1 VLPNVIKMK
10 LTHWNSILL
19 ILFVF
24 LISCNNKE
32 LNKEID
38 VINDAFLTVTDT
50 VAYYE
55 LSLRP
60 PAPDA
65 DRKISANK
73 LLQNKLVVVMP
84 DTLYPFAY
92 SVWLSGFKSFC
103 KGWSRDEDPSIIE
116 LKKRMCEK
124 IDEGTTPQKINL
136 NRLKDIGRYILIK
149 NKSEL
154 ESDMPIVGEVQ
165 FSRVVFNKEESMAVF
180 AARISDTEKLIIEKL
195 FILSK
200 VAGKWKVIKVEIFAV
215 S

>member
-1 VLPNVIKMK
+1 MPNVIKMK

-32 LNKEID
+32 LDKEID
-38 VINDAFLTVTDT
+38 VINDAFLTVADT
-50 VAYYE
+50 VAYCE

-60 PAPDA
+60 PGPYSN
-65 DRKISANK
+65 RKISTNK
-73 LLQNKLVVVMP
+73 LLQNEFVIVMP
-84 DTLYPFAY
+84 DTLYPFVY
-92 SVWLSGFKSFC
+92 PVWWSRFNSFC
-103 KGWSRDEDPSIIE
+103 KGWSRFEDPSIIE

-124 IDEGTTPQKINL
+124 IEEGATPQKINL

-154 ESDMPIVGEVQ
+154 KSDIPIVGEIK
-165 FSRVVFNKEESMAVF
+165 FSRVVFNKEGSMAVF
-180 AARISDTEKLIIEKL
+180 AAMISDTEKAIIEKL

>member
-1 VLPNVIKMK
+1 MK

-32 LNKEID
+32 LDKEID

-60 PAPDA
+60 PAPIDYFQ
-65 DRKISANK
+65 RKGVIKYNK
-73 LLQNKLVVVMP
+73 LLHSQFAVITA
-84 DTLYPFAY
+84 DTLYPFVY
-92 SVWLSGFKSFC
+92 PVWWSRFNSFC
-103 KGWSRDEDPSIIE
+103 KGWSRFEDPSIIE

-124 IDEGTTPQKINL
+124 IEEGATPQKLNL
-136 NRLKDIGRYILIK
+136 NRLKDIGRYTLIK

-154 ESDMPIVGEVQ
+154 KSDIPIVGKVQ
-165 FSRVVFNKEESMAVF
+165 FSHVVFNKEESMAVF
-180 AARISDTEKLIIEKL
+180 AARISDTGKLIIEKL